1 MKITIIV
8 AFLLVL
14 SIISGSTISSFAE
27 NYNIPSWVKKN
38 AKFWSEGTIQDNDFT
53 KGIEYLVQQG
63 VIKISPTSAGQITT
77 SKHIPKWIK
86 NNAGWWANG
95 TINDSDFIKGV
106 EYLVQ
111 TGIIQTN
118 AIQKSI
124 QNPQAESSDVIPTTC
139 TAQDDGVLPDPNCTP
154 GAIDPM
160 VTQDNI
166 DSTICVPGYTKT
178 VRPPVSYTEPLKLKM
193 MDAYGITDSPRNYE
207 FDHLIPLEIGGNPT
221 DIKNLWPESH
231 DTTPNSFDK
240 DKFENYLHKQVCS
253 GAMDLATAQ
262 NQIATNWE
270 KYWQDVENP

>member
-1 MKITIIV
+1 MKNFIP
-8 AFLLVL
+8 FLLVSSL
-14 SIISGSTISSFAE
+14 VICSTAPSFSQD
-27 NYNIPSWVKKN
+27 YSIPSWIKKN

-53 KGIEYLVQQG
+53 KGIEYLVQTG
-63 VIKISPTSAGQITT
+63 VIKVQSTPTMKIS

-86 NNAGWWANG
+86 NNAGQWVNG
-95 TINDSDFIKGV
+95 TINDSDFVKGI

-118 AIQKSI
+118 STQKSE
-124 QNPQAESSDVIPTTC
+124 QNSQTETSDIIPTTC
-139 TAQDDGVLPDPNCTP
+139 TAQEDGILPDPNCTP
-154 GAIDPM
+154 GAIDPR

-193 MDAYGITDSPRNYE
+193 MDAYGFTDSPKNYE
-207 FDHLIPLEIGGNPT
+207 FDHLIPLEVGGNPT
-221 DIKNLWPESH
+221 DIKNLWPEPH
-231 DTTPNSFDK
+231 DTTPDSFDK
-240 DKFENYLHKQVCS
+240 DKFENYLHEQVCS

-270 KYWQDVENP
+270 KYWEDAGRP